1 MTTSNSSMTLHDDN
15 DTTISESI
23 SYDTLSLASDL
34 QSLNSAENSP
44 LHAPHVVTNQP
55 TNLDIKDV
63 NWEEIDDMLRVEQ
76 PTQPDGHS
84 PLPSSREN
92 SMYHSFT
99 ESSLSA
105 YEQITS
111 DEQKTPVDESSV
123 TSLYD
128 DYATPQNTFKPSDF
142 EGFQENA
149 EKEYIHEANLMPN
162 VDDGTLK
169 ANQPIDPARIND
181 SLKLYGDS
189 VMTKSMSEAKPIQV
203 LALPKANLITGMLDP
218 CKINDTFD
226 RFKTSLEV
234 ENGFSG
240 LHGQEEEQDV
250 ATLKHPLNLAL
261 IKNKLQQ
268 HESHTNN
275 NNNDTDTSTTIT
287 PDDETGN
294 ANYLNGFDSNDDSDT
309 DTLKP
314 HPNSTRT
321 IYLKMDCYD
330 DESNNKQSTETTVTS
345 TEPNDQKGYVNEDGV
360 VLRKPPKVGSTA
372 IKRRSGNRRSRT
384 RLKRRCSI
392 NGHFYNR
399 ETSFFTPPRGS
410 QMNVWV
416 TSLTN
421 TKEVRSCLIN
431 QTRGDSICFVIVR
444 LSVCSSKST
453 KLRAKWKISHYTS
466 SKIMVS
472 SDG

>member
-1 MTTSNSSMTLHDDN
+1 MINTDSTTTSNSSIISHDDN

-23 SYDTLSLASDL
+23 SYDTLSLASDVP
-34 QSLNSAENSP
+34 SLNSEENSP
-44 LHAPHVVTNQP
+44 LHVSKTNP
-55 TNLDIKDV
+55 SANMDIKDV
-63 NWEEIDDMLRVEQ
+63 NWKEIDDMLHVEQ
-76 PTQPDGHS
+76 PLQSDSHS

-99 ESSLSA
+99 ETSLSG
-105 YEQITS
+105 YEQNMLE
-111 DEQKTPVDESSV
+111 DQKTPTEDSSMY
-123 TSLYD
+123 S

-162 VDDGTLK
+162 VDDDTLK

-189 VMTKSMSEAKPIQV
+189 VMTKSMSETKPIQV

-218 CKINDTFD
+218 CKINDTFN
-226 RFKTSLEV
+226 RFKTSLEA
-234 ENGFSG
+234 ENGLNG
-240 LHGQEEEQDV
+240 TDAGQDQET
-250 ATLKHPLNLAL
+250 TLKHPLNMAL
-261 IKNKLQQ
+261 IKNKLEEHQYN
-268 HESHTNN
+268 T
-275 NNNDTDTSTTIT
+275 NNDTDTSTTIT
-287 PDDETGN
+287 PDEETNYANGN
-294 ANYLNGFDSNDDSDT
+294 NGYNNVFDSDGNSDT
-309 DTLKP
+309 ETLKP
-314 HPNSTRT
+314 HPNSAHTVF
-321 IYLKMDCYD
+321 LKMDCYD
-330 DESNNKQSTETTVTS
+330 EDANNKQTTESTT
-345 TEPNDQKGYVNEDGV
+345 TEPHESRGYVNEDGV
-360 VLRKPPKVGSTA
+360 VLRKPPKLGSTA

-421 TKEVRSCLIN
+421 TKEVKSYLYFK
-431 QTRGDSICFVIVR
+431 CFPI
-444 LSVCSSKST
+444 
-453 KLRAKWKISHYTS
+453 
-466 SKIMVS
+466 
-472 SDG
+472 

>member
-1 MTTSNSSMTLHDDN
+1 MTLHDDN
-15 DTTISESI
+15 DTTISESL

-34 QSLNSAENSP
+34 QSLTSAENSP
-44 LHAPHVVTNQP
+44 LHAPHITNQP
-55 TNLDIKDV
+55 SNLDIKDV
-63 NWEEIDDMLRVEQ
+63 NWKEIDDMLRVEQ
-76 PTQPDGHS
+76 PMQPDIHS

-111 DEQKTPVDESSV
+111 DEQKTPVDDSSV
-123 TSLYD
+123 TSLYE

-162 VDDGTLK
+162 VNDGTLK

-203 LALPKANLITGMLDP
+203 LALPKANLLTGMLDP

-234 ENGFSG
+234 ENGLSE
-240 LHGQEEEQDV
+240 LHGQEDQDT
-250 ATLKHPLNLAL
+250 TLKHPLNLAL

-268 HESHTNN
+268 HENN
-275 NNNDTDTSTTIT
+275 INNDTDTSTTIT
-287 PDDETGN
+287 PDDETGIVK
-294 ANYLNGFDSNDDSDT
+294 YSNGFDSNDDS

-321 IYLKMDCYD
+321 VYLKMDCYD
-330 DESNNKQSTETTVTS
+330 DESNNKQSTETTVT
-345 TEPNDQKGYVNEDGV
+345 TTDPNDLKGYVNEDGV
-360 VLRKPPKVGSTA
+360 VLRKPPKIGSTA

-421 TKEVRSCLIN
+421 TKEVRLCLVELK
-431 QTRGDSICFVIVR
+431 T
-444 LSVCSSKST
+444 
-453 KLRAKWKISHYTS
+453 
-466 SKIMVS
+466 
-472 SDG
+472 